1 MFVCLPCLLFL
12 FLSLPLV
19 RYLHPKKSFKNL
31 VPRRL
36 FWAKF
41 ACKNDFSVAIPHR
54 ERERV
59 RDVSEERGNNPGS
72 FVAYTRRAETERS
85 VQSFLRRRAN
95 TERERERE
103 APRIINSSSSS
114 SGKRGYLA
122 CYHKEH
128 KKKTD
133 LDDDDDDVST
143 TASALCR
150 CYFFFFFFIRR
161 RRRWIVVV
169 PTTPSTRSRGV
180 DDDEQ
185 NWNRCCWW

>member
-1 MFVCLPCLLFL
+1 MSPVSSF
-12 FLSLPLV
+12 SLPLRFPLFV
-19 RYLHPKKSFKNL
+19 IFIRKNL
-31 VPRRL
+31 SKTSSHVPFFGRSLRVKTIFL
-36 FWAKF
+36 LRFLT
-41 ACKNDFSVAIPHR
+41 

-59 RDVSEERGNNPGS
+59 RDVSKSGEITLARSSHTRDGKRQSVLCNLFCDDER
-72 FVAYTRRAETERS
+72 AR
-85 VQSFLRRRAN
+85 
-95 TERERERE
+95 ERERERE

-143 TASALCR
+143 TASVLCC

-185 NWNRCCWW
+185 NWNRCW